1 MFVVEL
7 SVLRWFFCEV
17 PLGNSEGPNY
27 SYEHQLAAPFANS
40 ITPVPSYASIQMR
53 FWRKFE

>member
-40 ITPVPSYASIQMR
+40 ITPVPSYASIQMPLAQI
-53 FWRKFE
+53 